1 MVSFLYINLLQ
12 DETQGLISDLR
23 EGIARLRNKIAQSSE
38 SNKEDVLKLE
48 VCVCLSGCLSQKE
61 INITNSSLSVSP
73 ICVEMIMICCCYLW
87 IDTDGFYIC
96 K

>member
-48 VCVCLSGCLSQKE
+48 VCVCVCICEHMSVW
-61 INITNSSLSVSP
+61 LSVS
-73 ICVEMIMICCCYLW
+73 ER
-87 IDTDGFYIC
+87 D
-96 K
+96 